1 MNRLLALLLCCSTPA
16 LANEVVGAT
25 SRDMFL
31 EFKVSPF
38 TPLID
43 SVFPSKFS
51 PYQKV
56 FGGGPLLLAEIEYEY
71 QFFQK
76 FGSLAAGLSAG
87 YGEKFAK
94 GFLATDG
101 TTRSDDSTGLRLVPL
116 KALVAYRFDY
126 FWVHGNVPLVP
137 FVKGAVV
144 VMPWFI
150 TKGADIEIADGL
162 RGAGVKV
169 GLAATVG
176 LSFALDFLDRRLARD
191 FDNSTGINHT
201 YLFGEFTTQAMT
213 LFEPASNTLPLNLSS
228 NHFDFGLGFE
238 F

>member
-1 MNRLLALLLCCSTPA
+1 MNRLLGLLLCCSMPA
-16 LANEVVGAT
+16 LANEVALAT
-25 SRDMFL
+25 SRDMYL

-43 SVFPSKFS
+43 SAFTDKS
-51 PYQKV
+51 PYQTV
-56 FGGGPLLLAEIEYEY
+56 FGGGPLLLGEIEYEY

-76 FGSLAAGLSAG
+76 FGALAAGLSVG

-101 TTRSDDSTGLRLVPL
+101 VTRSDDSTGLRLVPI
-116 KALVAYRFDY
+116 KALLTYRFDY

-150 TKGADIEIADGL
+150 TKGADIEIADGV

-213 LFEPASNTLPLNLSS
+213 LFEPPSNTTPLNLSS
-228 NHFDFGLGFE
+228 NHFDFGIGFE